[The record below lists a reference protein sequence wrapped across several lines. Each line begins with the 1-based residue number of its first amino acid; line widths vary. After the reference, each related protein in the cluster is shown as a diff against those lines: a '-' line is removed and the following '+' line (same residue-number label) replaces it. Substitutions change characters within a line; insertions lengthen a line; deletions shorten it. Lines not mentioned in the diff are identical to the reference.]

1 MILEKQL
8 LHEDTEVDLDEA
20 ADLGLREAVD
30 EIYDCWPSWNAG
42 AEQDAVVTQD
52 YKEYM
57 FTMKR
62 FIRECLERNLPGI
75 EANGQKT
82 R

>member
-1 MILEKQL
+1 MILETQL
-8 LHEDTEVDLDEA
+8 LHEDTESGGRP
-20 ADLGLREAVD
+20 LGLREVVD
-30 EIYDCWPSWNAG
+30 EIYDRWPSWNAD
-42 AEQDAVVTQD
+42 AERDAVVTQD
-52 YKEYM
+52 YKEYI

-62 FIRECLERNLPGI
+62 RIRECLERNLPGI